1 MDRLTKLE
9 RKIEVIAKWFGR
21 DDYHASKVRADLA
34 AIDAKPA
41 EEPKPAPN
49 GLRRAARDRMPLGG
63 RDAQAL
69 EGALAMTERERDEA
83 RAEIARLK
91 SEAKD
96 DEEALDHY
104 RARTYR
110 DGETDQLQRD
120 LDAARA
126 ALAMKERE
134 RDAARRERDAAR
146 AEIARLEARD
156 REGRWI
162 AVRSAWGQ
170 PNIVGA
176 DATEWRNR
184 RSAYLSSDPPAPD
197 PLLVEAREV
206 LADREESCSCALCH
220 DWHARRKALLAK
232 LDARIGGRP

>member
-9 RKIEVIAKWFGR
+9 RKMGALARWFAA
-21 DDYHASKVRADLA
+21 DDYGVHQVRAEFA

-96 DEEALDHY
+96 DEEALAHY
-104 RARTYR
+104 RTLTYR
-110 DGETDQLQRD
+110 DGEADQLQRD
-120 LDAARA
+120 LSAAFT
-126 ALAMKERE
+126 
-134 RDAARRERDAAR
+134 
-146 AEIARLEARD
+146 EIETLKTEIERLEARD
-156 REGRWI
+156 REGRNL
-162 AVRSAWGQ
+162 VSRYRGLQLSGSD
-170 PNIVGA
+170 GA
-176 DATEWRNR
+176 ARCD
-184 RSAYLSSDPPAPD
+184 AYLTGDPPKPD

-206 LADREESCSCALCH
+206 LRGLSMRNRVEGGGCWCRYSDHAPTHERYCDRAHALRTAV
-220 DWHARRKALLAK
+220 DRLLA
-232 LDARIGGRP
+232 AREGRS

>member
-9 RKIEVIAKWFGR
+9 RKMGALARWFAA
-21 DDYHASKVRADLA
+21 DDYGVHQVRAEFA

-96 DEEALDHY
+96 DEEALAHY
-104 RARTYR
+104 RTLTYR
-110 DGETDQLQRD
+110 DGEADQLQRD
-120 LDAARA
+120 LSAAFT
-126 ALAMKERE
+126 
-134 RDAARRERDAAR
+134 
-146 AEIARLEARD
+146 EIETLKTEIERLEARD
-156 REGRWI
+156 REGREL
-162 AVRSAWGQ
+162 AEGYETMPFR
-170 PNIVGA
+170 
-176 DATEWRNR
+176 EWTKRLE
-184 RSAYLSSDPPAPD
+184 SYLSGDPPKPD